1 MQIESFSFEVPITQA
16 DRINIYL
23 VVDETTKDETTKTAI
38 DAGFCSPHHI
48 REVLELKPDRF
59 LLTHHHLDHVGA
71 AFSGI
76 ESYMHPLE
84 EPFLKLYTSDSF
96 ADIYKAW
103 TERFGIPQHFIHHFM
118 EMFSE
123 LKRLGERI
131 GGRMRLKYIGDL
143 QEISG
148 MLCIHTPGHSPGH
161 CCYYLPDEKAL
172 FSGDLILSET
182 TTHVGFYPG
191 YEANPLASHLQSLKR
206 VLTLEVDVAYP
217 AHEDVI
223 KNPDKRIEQL
233 LNHYKG
239 RINEVL
245 ELTEVE
251 GNLMDIASRIRWN
264 GKSFERLSQ
273 WDKLLALSET
283 LACLR
288 YLEGKGD
295 VKAVQK
301 LGEVVRFERV
311 R

>member
-1 MQIESFSFEVPITQA
+1 MHIESFSFEVPIAQA
-16 DRINIYL
+16 DKINIYL
-23 VVDETTKDETTKTAI
+23 VVDKDSGNTAI

-48 REVLELKPDRF
+48 KEVLELRPRRI
-59 LLTHHHLDHVGA
+59 LLTHHHIDHVGA

-76 ESYMHPLE
+76 ESYLHPLE
-84 EPFLKLYTSDSF
+84 EPFLKLYISDLF

-103 TERFGIPQHFIHHFM
+103 TERFGIPKHFIHQFM

-123 LKRLGERI
+123 LRGLGERI
-131 GGRMRLKYIGDL
+131 GGKMNLKYVGDL

-161 CCYYLPDEKAL
+161 CCYYLPEEKVL

-191 YEANPLASHLQSLKR
+191 YEVDPLASHLQSLKR
-206 VLTLEVDVAYP
+206 VLGLEVDVAYP
-217 AHEDVI
+217 AHENVI
-223 KNPDKRIEQL
+223 KNPERRIEQL
-233 LNHYKG
+233 LNHYES

-245 ELTEVE
+245 ELTESE
-251 GNLMDIASRIRWN
+251 GNLIDIASRIRWN
-264 GKSFERLSQ
+264 GKSFEKLNQ

-283 LACLR
+283 LACLK
-288 YLEGKGD
+288 YLEGKGYVRSVLND
-295 VKAVQK
+295 VND
-301 LGEVVRFERV
+301 VVRFERV

>member
-1 MQIESFSFEVPITQA
+1 MQIEVFSFEIPIAQA
-16 DRINIYL
+16 DKINIYL
-23 VVDETTKDETTKTAI
+23 IENSKSTVI

-48 REVLELKPDRF
+48 KEVLELRPGRF
-59 LLTHHHLDHVGA
+59 LLTHHHIDHVGA

-76 ESYMHPLE
+76 ESYLHPLE
-84 EPFLKLYTSDSF
+84 EPFLKLYTSDLF

-103 TERFGIPQHFIHHFM
+103 VKKFGIPKHFIHHFM

-123 LKRLGERI
+123 LRGLGEKI
-131 GGRMRLKYIGDL
+131 GGKMNLRYIGDL
-143 QEISG
+143 QEVSG
-148 MLCIHTPGHSPGH
+148 MVCIHTPGHSPGH
-161 CCYYLPDEKAL
+161 CCYYLPEEKAL

-206 VLTLEVDVAYP
+206 VMKLEVDVAYP

-223 KNPDKRIEQL
+223 RNPERRIEKL
-233 LNHYKG
+233 LNHYHG

-245 ELTEVE
+245 ELAESE

-264 GKSFERLSQ
+264 SKSFEKLSQ
-273 WDKLLALSET
+273 WDRLLALSET

-288 YLEGKGD
+288 YLEDMGY
-295 VKAVQK
+295 VRTIQK
-301 LGEVVRFERV
+301 PGEVVRFERV
-311 R
+311 K